1 MIKLGQNNEFIYII
15 FGNKIYKVKKSRI
28 TLLNKMSLKPTVLQN
43 IKPLTCFHSLTL
55 KTRPTL
61 RVL

>member
-1 MIKLGQNNEFIYII
+1 MIKLGPNNEFIYII
-15 FGNKIYKVKKSRI
+15 FGNKIYKVQKSRI
-28 TLLNKMSLKPTVLQN
+28 TLLNNMSLKPTVLQN
-43 IKPLTCFHSLTL
+43 IKPLTCFHSHTL